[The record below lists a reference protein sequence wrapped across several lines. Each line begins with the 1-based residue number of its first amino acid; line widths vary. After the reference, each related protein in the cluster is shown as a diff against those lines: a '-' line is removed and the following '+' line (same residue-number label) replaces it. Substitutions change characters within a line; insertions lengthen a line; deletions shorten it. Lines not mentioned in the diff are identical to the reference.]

1 MGGKTVFTSQERQSN
16 FGLLFMR
23 LGLAAVLLIHS
34 LPRLFAGSPSWQSV
48 GITLGFINIGVPQT
62 ILGFVMLLLEALG
75 AVSLMFGYFFRIA
88 CIILFILF
96 ALYSFNYFRIGYQTL
111 MLCTA
116 GLASVFFGLIYVGPG
131 QYSIAVKLEK
141 K

>member
-1 MGGKTVFTSQERQSN
+1 
-16 FGLLFMR
+16 MR

-48 GITLGFINIGVPQT
+48 GITLGFINIGVPQA

-96 ALYSFNYFRIGYQTL
+96 GLYCFNYFRIGYQTL

-116 GLASVFFGLIYVGPG
+116 GLAAVFFGLIYVGPG
-131 QYSIAVKLEK
+131 RYTIAVKLEK

>member
-1 MGGKTVFTSQERQSN
+1 MFTSQERQSN